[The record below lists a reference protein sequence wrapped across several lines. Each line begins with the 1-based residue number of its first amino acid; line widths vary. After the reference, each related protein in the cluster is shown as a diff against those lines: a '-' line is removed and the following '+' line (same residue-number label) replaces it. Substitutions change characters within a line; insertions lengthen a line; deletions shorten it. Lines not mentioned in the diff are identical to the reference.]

1 VQYKGGVIMRLDNLS
16 ENIPD
21 LFLEALMGIED
32 GIAIIDEHSNT
43 VFANNAASIMIEDI
57 KEEIS
62 KKIRE
67 VKHSSEDSLE
77 FHHIRRAGRW
87 LRYYVKRLS
96 VSERVFFLF
105 VVEDISDL
113 KLAEQTIS
121 QLAHFDGETGLP
133 NYVLF
138 RDRVNMALFR
148 SRRNNSSSMV
158 AAFEF
163 VSKGGVSSIEES
175 TIIDMAHSLVRGIRK
190 NDTLCR
196 FSRREFLLLAE
207 DLKDYRNAST
217 ILRKAL
223 NAFKIWQE
231 NCGEFSMELRAGF
244 VLLPRDG
251 VDAEQLVNKAFA
263 SIHSSEARK

>member
-1 VQYKGGVIMRLDNLS
+1 MRLDNLS

-113 KLAEQTIS
+113 KQAE
-121 QLAHFDGETGLP
+121 
-133 NYVLF
+133 Y
-138 RDRVNMALFR
+138 
-148 SRRNNSSSMV
+148 
-158 AAFEF
+158 
-163 VSKGGVSSIEES
+163 
-175 TIIDMAHSLVRGIRK
+175 
-190 NDTLCR
+190 
-196 FSRREFLLLAE
+196 
-207 DLKDYRNAST
+207 
-217 ILRKAL
+217 
-223 NAFKIWQE
+223 
-231 NCGEFSMELRAGF
+231 
-244 VLLPRDG
+244 
-251 VDAEQLVNKAFA
+251 
-263 SIHSSEARK
+263 